1 MSNTSTDKF
10 AECSYYWYNTRPKD
24 ECNCSG
30 KGQWF
35 DLYSSG
41 SGIVHNDDI
50 NGWDGSGWAK
60 GYSPSSNSRPDRC
73 LMRRK
78 Y

>member
-1 MSNTSTDKF
+1 MSNTSADKF

-24 ECNCSG
+24 ECDCIG
-30 KGQWF
+30 KGRWF
-35 DLYSSG
+35 DFYSSG
-41 SGIVHNDDI
+41 SGIVNSDDI

-73 LMRRK
+73 LIRRR